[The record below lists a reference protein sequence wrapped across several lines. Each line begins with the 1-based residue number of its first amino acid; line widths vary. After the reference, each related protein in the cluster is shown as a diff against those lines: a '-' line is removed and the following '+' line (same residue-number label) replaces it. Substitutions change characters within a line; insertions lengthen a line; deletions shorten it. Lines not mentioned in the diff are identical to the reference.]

1 MGILVSVAAEIVG
14 VVLITVVVS
23 KMKSRVISETQSIPW
38 LISALVV
45 MILGF
50 FPKIVNIVAD
60 WFGVWYPPTIL
71 FVIIIVLVVF
81 IIFNHTS
88 TMTKLINQVSE
99 LSMQLTILKD
109 EINELQNKKN
119 EEILKSETQEGGDSH

>member
-1 MGILVSVAAEIVG
+1 MGILVSIAAEAVG
-14 VVLITVVVS
+14 ILLIAVVVS

-38 LISALVV
+38 LISAVVV
-45 MILGF
+45 MILGV
-50 FPKIVNIVAD
+50 FPNIVNIVAD

-71 FVIIIVLVVF
+71 FVIIIVLIVF

-88 TMTKLINQVSE
+88 TMSKLINQVSE

-109 EINELQNKKN
+109 EVKELQEINGKTNNKKDIN
-119 EEILKSETQEGGDSH
+119 EGGDCH